1 MVCPFFFWMRNAMK
15 FNACGDAFEMELAR
29 KGVTLLKLDR

>member
-15 FNACGDAFEMELAR
+15 FNAYGDAFEWNWPDKR
-29 KGVTLLKLDR
+29 SIVKIG